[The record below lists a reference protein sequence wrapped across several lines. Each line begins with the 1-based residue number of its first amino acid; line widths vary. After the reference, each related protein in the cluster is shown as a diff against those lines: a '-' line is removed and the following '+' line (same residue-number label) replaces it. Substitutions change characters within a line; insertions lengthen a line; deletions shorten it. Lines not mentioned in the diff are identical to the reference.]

1 MTALGVEP
9 RPHRTFSPMTVI
21 SLVIVAT
28 LAAGALS
35 VLSAYAPQLRSGDDG
50 GGHALSKSAIGFAAI
65 VRLLP
70 AAGRQVVVTRA
81 PLRGKRGFALLV
93 VTPTLGMEARKVA
106 EAGYGPPMLVV
117 LPKWRAAPSN
127 TRRGWVTRIGPAPAE
142 QVKAGSLSFYSPDA
156 ELTRRRGA
164 GSTPLFVIQNGATL
178 GRTGAIES
186 LQTISGRNIE
196 PVVVDDAGQTVVG
209 RFKGNRTYILADPD
223 LLNTQGVR
231 DLAAA
236 RAGVSIIDLL
246 ADGRGAVAFDA
257 TLHGFNRSRSL
268 LRLIL
273 EPPFLGGTLCL
284 LAAAILAG
292 VHAAV
297 QFGAPRPPERAI
309 AFGKGALADSTA
321 GLIHIAGREHRMGGR
336 YAAFARA
343 DAARAVGAPPGLT
356 EAELDAFLDR
366 LSEQQELAR
375 FTSLRDEAQ
384 RASGLG
390 ELMAAARKLFQWR
403 VEMTRER
410 R

>member
-1 MTALGVEP
+1 MTAVPVEATRRGP
-9 RPHRTFSPMTVI
+9 FSVLTVI
-21 SLVIVAT
+21 SLILVAAV
-28 LAAGALS
+28 AAGALS
-35 VLSAYAPQLRSGDDG
+35 VLSAYAPQLRSGNDG
-50 GGHALSKSAIGFAAI
+50 GAHALSKSAVGFAAI

-70 AAGRQVVVTRA
+70 KAGRQVVVTRA

-93 VTPTLGMEARKVA
+93 VTPMPGMDARKIA
-106 EAGYGPPMLVV
+106 EVGYGPPILVV
-117 LPKWRAAPSN
+117 LPKWRAAPSS

-142 QVKAGSLSFYSPDA
+142 MVKAGSLQFYSPDA
-156 ELTRRRGA
+156 ELARRRDAGA
-164 GSTPLFVIQNGATL
+164 TPLFVIENGAVL
-178 GRTGAIES
+178 GRTGSIEN

-196 PVVVDDAGQTVVG
+196 PVVVDDAGQIVVG
-209 RFKGNRTYILADPD
+209 RFKGNRTYILSDPD
-223 LLNTQGVR
+223 LLNTQGMR
-231 DLAAA
+231 SLDTA
-236 RAGVSIIDLL
+236 RAGVAIIDLV
-246 ADGRGAVAFDA
+246 AEGQGGVAFDA
-257 TLHGFNRSRSL
+257 TLHGFNRSRNL

-297 QFGAPRPPERAI
+297 RFGAPRPPERAI

-343 DAARAVGAPPGLT
+343 DAARAVGAPPGLG

-366 LSEQQELAR
+366 MSEQQGLAR
-375 FTSLRDEAQ
+375 FTSLQREAQ
-384 RASGLG
+384 RASGVG
-390 ELMAAARKLFQWR
+390 ELMVAARKLFQWR

>member
-1 MTALGVEP
+1 MTAVPVEA
-9 RPHRTFSPMTVI
+9 RPHRTFSPLTVV
-21 SLVIVAT
+21 SLVVVAA

-35 VLSAYAPQLRSGDDG
+35 VLSAYAPQLRSGNDG
-50 GGHALSKSAIGFAAI
+50 GGHALSKSAVGFAAI

-70 AAGRQVVVTRA
+70 ATGRQVVVTRA
-81 PLRGKRGFALLV
+81 PLRGKRGFALMV
-93 VTPTLGMEARKVA
+93 ITPTLGMDAKKIA
-106 EAGYGPPMLVV
+106 EVGYGPPMLVV
-117 LPKWRAAPSN
+117 LPKWRSAPSSAH
-127 TRRGWVTRIGPAPAE
+127 RGWVTRVGPAPGDL
-142 QVKAGSLSFYSPDA
+142 VKAGPLEFYSPDA
-156 ELTRRRGA
+156 ELTRRPEG
-164 GSTPLFVIQNGATL
+164 GSTPLFVIQDGTVL
-178 GRTGAIES
+178 GRTGAIDS

-196 PVVVDDAGQTVVG
+196 PVVVDDAGQIVVG
-209 RFKGNRTYILADPD
+209 RFKGNRTYILSDPD
-223 LLNTQGVR
+223 LLNTQGLR
-231 DLAAA
+231 SLDTA
-236 RAGVSIIDLL
+236 RSGVAIIDLV
-246 ADGRGAVAFDA
+246 AEGQGAVAFDA
-257 TLHGFNRSRSL
+257 TLHGFTRSRSL

-297 QFGAPRPPERAI
+297 RFGAPRPAERAI

-343 DAARAVGAPPGLT
+343 DAARAVGAPAGLT

-366 LSEQQELAR
+366 LSEQQGLAR
-375 FTSLRDEAQ
+375 FTVLQGEAQ
-384 RASGLG
+384 RAAGVG
-390 ELMAAARKLFQWR
+390 ELMNAARKLFQWR